1 MAFSTISVQLDLMVP
16 MCMGECQRSDVYVS
30 CTAHT
35 HTHTYRSHTHTHA
48 DHTQLFRAG
57 VFP

>member
-35 HTHTYRSHTHTHA
+35 HTHIQITHTHTQITHSCFE
-48 DHTQLFRAG
+48 LEF
-57 VFP
+57 FPK